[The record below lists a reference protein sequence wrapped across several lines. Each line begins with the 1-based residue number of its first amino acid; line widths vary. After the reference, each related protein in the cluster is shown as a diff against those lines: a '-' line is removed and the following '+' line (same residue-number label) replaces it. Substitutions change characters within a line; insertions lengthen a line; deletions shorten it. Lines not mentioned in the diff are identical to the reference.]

1 MTRAD
6 YLNKLLT
13 GLLTPASWLYGF
25 AVYLRNKLFDKHLI
39 RQVEFDIPVICVG
52 NLTVGGTGK
61 TPHVEYLL
69 NNLASRYNIGV
80 ISRGYKRRTKGYVL
94 ANAKSTPDTI
104 GDEPCLFYQ
113 KFSRIVK
120 VAVCE
125 NRVEG
130 VKRLLKDFPDIN
142 LVILDDAYQHRYI
155 KPKVSILLTDF
166 YHPIANDHLLPLGTL
181 REGIR
186 GVNRADFVVVTKCP
200 EEMKPIDYRLLV
212 KGMDLMSYQTPYFSR
227 YVYRD
232 IKPVFPDDA
241 PYRASLDELTG
252 DDAVLLITGIANPRQ
267 FVLHFKSFSFLKRV
281 AHYPDHHDFSRKD
294 VEEIARRFEQLQ
306 GSRKIIVTTEKDAMR
321 LLSNPYYPQSLKP
334 LTFMLPIEVRML
346 PGPSGSDLIEAVE
359 KAINE
364 KENPLNAIYDA

>member
-6 YLNKLLT
+6 YIDKLLT

-25 AVYLRNKLFDKHLI
+25 AVYMRNKLFDKHLI

-52 NLTVGGTGK
+52 NLTIGGTGK

-80 ISRGYKRRTKGYVL
+80 ISRGYRRKTKGYVL

-130 VKRLLKDFPDIN
+130 VKRLLQDFPDIN

-166 YHPIANDHLLPLGTL
+166 YHPIANDHLLPLGKL

-186 GVNRADFVVVTKCP
+186 GVNRADFVVVTKCS

-227 YVYRD
+227 YAYRE

-241 PYRASLDELTG
+241 PYRASLEELRE

-267 FVLHFKSFSFLKRV
+267 FVRHFKGYPFLKRV

-294 VEEIARRFEQLQ
+294 VEEIARRFEQLA
-306 GSRKIIVTTEKDAMR
+306 GTRKIIVTTEKDAMR
-321 LLSNPYYPQSLKP
+321 LLSNPYYPQHLKP
-334 LTFMLPIEVRML
+334 LTFMLPIEVHML
-346 PGPSGSDLIEAVE
+346 PGPSGDDLVGAVE